1 MKKIHLVHLL
11 LLALLLPS
19 LALAS
24 GTSAGSDP
32 YGSPFGEDVDAL
44 KATQSLRCRVI
55 SIQDGGVIL
64 VRDEGTQEVMKLA
77 YDKKT
82 QIRAQDK
89 TAFDGRKKLE
99 IGDLEVGHV
108 LRVLHRPATGEV
120 LTVKV
125 LAEKS

>member
-1 MKKIHLVHLL
+1 MKKIHLVLL

-32 YGSPFGEDVDAL
+32 YGSPFGDDVDAL
-44 KATQSLRCRVI
+44 KATRSLKCTVI
-55 SIQDGGVIL
+55 SIQDGGVVL
-64 VRDEGTQEVMKLA
+64 VRDDDSKEVMKLA

-82 QIRAQDK
+82 TVRAQDK
-89 TAFDGRKKLE
+89 NAFDGRKKLE
-99 IGDLEVGHV
+99 IADLAVGH
-108 LRVLHRPATGEV
+108 RIKVLHRPATGEV